1 MKIGCC
7 VNMLAREGDPTG
19 SQWLGCLQKDGYDY
33 VEIPL
38 AQSMELSDWDFQKLC
53 DSLSRCGVSCE
64 CCNNFFPASVRLTG
78 LQADLS
84 KAEEYMQRA
93 VPRAAKL
100 GAKVIVFG
108 SSGAK
113 NVPEGF
119 DKEEAFRQVVA
130 VLKKAGEICGKYGI
144 VIAIEPLN
152 RKESNLILN
161 LSEGAALMEAVSM
174 PEVGLLVDYYHYAM
188 EKDTLQTLQKL
199 APKLRHAHFAEPNGR
214 VFPLEANTAY
224 TTFFDVL
231 QEAGYAGRCSIEA
244 YSKTPEEDLAERYPG
259 VERMPELKTN
269 HLYVSSFQ

>member
-7 VNMLAREGDPTG
+7 VNMLAREGNATG
-19 SQWLGCLQKDGYDY
+19 SQWIGSLQKYGYDY
-33 VEIPL
+33 VELPL
-38 AQSMELSDWDFQKLC
+38 AQVMELSDSDFQTLC
-53 DSLSRCGVSCE
+53 DSLSRFGIPCE

-78 LQADLS
+78 PQADLS

-100 GAKVIVFG
+100 GAKVIGFG

-113 NVPEGF
+113 NLPDGF

-130 VLKKAGEICGKYGI
+130 VLKKAGEICGEYGI

-174 PEVGLLVDYYHYAM
+174 PEVRLLVDYYHFVM
-188 EKDTLQTLQKL
+188 EKDTLQTLRKWT
-199 APKLRHAHFAEPNGR
+199 PTLRHAHFADPKGR
-214 VFPLEANTAY
+214 VFPLEANSEYTA
-224 TTFFDVL
+224 FFEVL
-231 QEAGYAGRCSIEA
+231 QEAGYSGRCSIEA
-244 YSKTPEEDLAERYPG
+244 YSETPETDLARG
-259 VERMPELKTN
+259 IQVLRKCLG
-269 HLYVSSFQ
+269 